1 MSELD
6 RRALLGAAGLVGVA
20 ALASRAK
27 AGPLTPPPGPVGQT
41 GRTTDEIFNK
51 IPAPGTPPIGAFD
64 GRTPIGTA
72 PFTIGTP
79 GSYVL
84 TANLSGTGTV
94 ITISADDVTL
104 DLNGFTV
111 NSSSTTAG
119 AVVLSGSRDNITVR
133 NGRITGGSQCIAGS
147 GTLTNILIED
157 ICAMSGRI
165 SGFSLNSTLSRNL
178 LLRRCQA
185 NNIGSTTIASDGNL
199 SIFAFNIGGSCSRVE
214 DCTVSRMFYNGGG
227 TPTLRGIIM
236 GGLNGNA
243 VARCTVSHDS
253 ALTATGIAFANV
265 VAGVYRDNTV
275 INFAAAYV
283 LGTNGGGNV

>member
-1 MSELD
+1 MSDLE
-6 RRALLGAAGLVGVA
+6 RRALLGVAGIGALA
-20 ALASRAK
+20 ALSK
-27 AGPLTPPPGPVGQT
+27 AGPLTPPAGPVAPT

-84 TANLSGTGTV
+84 TANISGTGTV
-94 ITISADDVTL
+94 ITIATDDVTL

-119 AVVLSGSRDNITVR
+119 AVVLSGIRDNITIR
-133 NGRITGGSQCIAGS
+133 NGRVIGGSQCIAGT

-157 ICAMSGRI
+157 VCAMSGRT
-165 SGFSLNSTLSRNL
+165 SGFGLVSSFSRNL

-199 SIFAFNIGGSCSRVE
+199 SIFAFNIGGSCCRVE
-214 DCTVSRMFYNGGG
+214 DCTVSRMLYNGGG
-227 TPTLRGIIM
+227 TPTFRGIFMI
-236 GGLNGNA
+236 GLNGTA
-243 VARCTVSHDS
+243 VVRCIVSHDS
-253 ALTATGIAFANV
+253 ALTGSGIAFPNA

-275 INFAAAYV
+275 INFSTPYV